1 MKKEEFFPLVNEEGK
16 VVGKATRS
24 QCHNGSKVL
33 HPVIHLHIFNSAGEL
48 FLQKRAQTKDIQPG
62 KWDTA
67 VGGHIDWG
75 ETVEEALY
83 REAREELGIEAF
95 NSIPIG
101 KYLFE
106 SEIER
111 ELVYSFKTNYDGP
124 FQIDPIEL
132 EDARFWSLEEIIDQ
146 IGKGIF
152 TPNFENEYKR
162 LLSIEKQGV

>member
-16 VVGKATRS
+16 VIGKATRS

-33 HPVIHLHIFNSAGEL
+33 HPVIHLHIFNSTGEL

-95 NSIPIG
+95 NPIPIG

-111 ELVYSFKTNYDGP
+111 ELVYSFKTNYDDP

-152 TPNFENEYKR
+152 TPNFENEYKH
-162 LLSIEKQGV
+162 LLSIEK